1 MSIEQREKNEK
12 SVQQLID
19 ELSYSNIVWDA
30 GSNPGGVSNYGANQN
45 ESFEHWRIL
54 KSSWRASVF
63 RIVCFA
69 EVILLVLV
77 VFSVSAAAQKS
88 VAVQGGS
95 AEPVYSVVSPIGEST
110 VKMISMVP
118 RRNTLAGK
126 TVCMVW
132 NRAFKADV
140 TLPAIGEQ
148 LKQLYPD
155 IRVVLHTEMPVAP
168 MPSTPDNPNKDAENL
183 RAALKEQGCSV
194 LVTGNGG

>member
-1 MSIEQREKNEK
+1 MEPIRMR
-12 SVQQLID
+12 
-19 ELSYSNIVWDA
+19 
-30 GSNPGGVSNYGANQN
+30 
-45 ESFEHWRIL
+45 SFEHLRIL
-54 KSSWRASVF
+54 KSSFRASVS
-63 RIVCFA
+63 RAVCFA
-69 EVILLVLV
+69 GVILFVIV
-77 VFSVSAAAQKS
+77 GFSVSAAAQKS

-95 AEPVYSVVSPIGEST
+95 TTPVYSVVSPIGEST

-118 RRNTLAGK
+118 RRNSLAGE

-148 LKQLYPD
+148 LKQLYPN
-155 IRVVLHTEMPVAP
+155 IRVVSHTQMPVAP

>member
-1 MSIEQREKNEK
+1 MEPIKIR
-12 SVQQLID
+12 
-19 ELSYSNIVWDA
+19 
-30 GSNPGGVSNYGANQN
+30 
-45 ESFEHWRIL
+45 SFEHLRII
-54 KSSWRASVF
+54 KSSYRASVF
-63 RIVCFA
+63 QAVHFA
-69 EVILLVLV
+69 GVISLVLV
-77 VFSVSAAAQKS
+77 VFSVSAEAQKS

-95 AEPVYSVVSPIGEST
+95 AEPAYSVVSPIGEST

-118 RRNTLAGK
+118 RRNSLARE

-148 LKQLYPD
+148 LKQLYPNV
-155 IRVVLHTEMPVAP
+155 RVVSHTQMPVAP
-168 MPSTPDNPNKDAENL
+168 MPSTPDNLNKDAEYL

>member
-1 MSIEQREKNEK
+1 MEPINMR
-12 SVQQLID
+12 
-19 ELSYSNIVWDA
+19 
-30 GSNPGGVSNYGANQN
+30 
-45 ESFEHWRIL
+45 SFEHWRIR
-54 KSSWRASVF
+54 KASWRASVF
-63 RIVCFA
+63 RAVCSA
-69 EVILLVLV
+69 GVLSLVLV
-77 VFSVSAAAQKS
+77 VCSVSAAAQQS

-110 VKMISMVP
+110 VTMISMVP
-118 RRNTLAGK
+118 RRNTLAGQ
-126 TVCMVW
+126 TACMVW

-155 IRVVLHTEMPVAP
+155 MRVVSHTEMPVAP
-168 MPSTPDNPNKDAENL
+168 MPSTPDHPNKDAENL

>member
-1 MSIEQREKNEK
+1 MQPINTRSSEHLPTLTSSCTASAFRE
-12 SVQQLID
+12 VCL
-19 ELSYSNIVWDA
+19 A
-30 GSNPGGVSNYGANQN
+30 G
-45 ESFEHWRIL
+45 
-54 KSSWRASVF
+54 
-63 RIVCFA
+63 
-69 EVILLVLV
+69 VISLVLV
-77 VFSVSAAAQKS
+77 GLSLSAAAQKS
-88 VAVQGGS
+88 LAVQGGS
-95 AEPVYSVVSPIGEST
+95 AKPVYSVVSPIGEST

-140 TLPAIGEQ
+140 TLPALGDQ

-155 IRVVLHTEMPVAP
+155 IRVVSHTEMPVAP

-183 RAALKEQGCSV
+183 RAALREQGCSV

>member
-1 MSIEQREKNEK
+1 MPIEMR
-12 SVQQLID
+12 
-19 ELSYSNIVWDA
+19 
-30 GSNPGGVSNYGANQN
+30 
-45 ESFEHWRIL
+45 SFEHLRIL
-54 KSSWRASVF
+54 KSSCRASVF
-63 RIVCFA
+63 RAVCFA
-69 EVILLVLV
+69 GVILLLLV
-77 VFSVSAAAQKS
+77 VFSVSVAAQKS

-95 AEPVYSVVSPIGEST
+95 AEPAYSVVSPIGEST

-118 RRNTLAGK
+118 RRNSLARE

-140 TLPAIGEQ
+140 ALPAIGEQ
-148 LKQLYPD
+148 LKKLYPD
-155 IRVVLHTEMPVAP
+155 IRVISHTKMPVAP

>member
-1 MSIEQREKNEK
+1 MR
-12 SVQQLID
+12 
-19 ELSYSNIVWDA
+19 
-30 GSNPGGVSNYGANQN
+30 
-45 ESFEHWRIL
+45 SFELLRIL
-54 KSSWRASVF
+54 KPSCRASV
-63 RIVCFA
+63 VCFA
-69 EVILLVLV
+69 GVISLVLV
-77 VFSVSAAAQKS
+77 VLSLSAAAQKS

-95 AEPVYSVVSPIGEST
+95 AQPVYSVVSPIGDST

-155 IRVVLHTEMPVAP
+155 MRVVSHTEMPVAP
-168 MPSTPDNPNKDAENL
+168 MPTTPDNPNRDAEIL
-183 RAALKEQGCSV
+183 RAALKEHACSV

>member
-1 MSIEQREKNEK
+1 MEPITMRSFKQR
-12 SVQQLID
+12 
-19 ELSYSNIVWDA
+19 
-30 GSNPGGVSNYGANQN
+30 
-45 ESFEHWRIL
+45 RIL
-54 KSSWRASVF
+54 KSSCRAAVF
-63 RIVCFA
+63 RAVCLA
-69 EVILLVLV
+69 GVISLVLV
-77 VFSVSAAAQKS
+77 ILSLSAAAQKS

-95 AEPVYSVVSPIGEST
+95 AKPVYSVVSPIGEST

-140 TLPAIGEQ
+140 TLPAIGER
-148 LKQLYPD
+148 LKQVYPD
-155 IRVVLHTEMPVAP
+155 VRVISHTELPVAP

-194 LVTGNGG
+194 VVTGNGG

>member
-1 MSIEQREKNEK
+1 MEPIKMRS
-12 SVQQLID
+12 L
-19 ELSYSNIVWDA
+19 
-30 GSNPGGVSNYGANQN
+30 
-45 ESFEHWRIL
+45 EHLRIL
-54 KSSWRASVF
+54 KSSCRASVF
-63 RIVCFA
+63 RAACFA
-69 EVILLVLV
+69 GVISLVLV
-77 VFSVSAAAQKS
+77 AFSVSAAPES
-88 VAVQGGS
+88 VAVQGRS
-95 AEPVYSVVSPIGEST
+95 AGPVYSVVSPIGEST

-118 RRNTLAGK
+118 RANTLAGK

-140 TLPAIGEQ
+140 TLPAIGDQ

-155 IRVVLHTEMPVAP
+155 IRLVSHTQMPVAP